1 MPRLDHVAVQVA
13 DMDQAIAFYTEVLG
27 LPFMFKQEDREH
39 GEVFAFL
46 ELEGGNLELLSRIDG
61 EGRPVPFVRPELK
74 KPWCPH
80 VALAVDDIDRAAEN
94 LRAKGMALLDGPL
107 IIPGKVRWLYFSD
120 LDNNVIEYVQWLD
133 R

>member
-13 DMDQAIAFYTEVLG
+13 DIDSAIAFYAEILE
-27 LPFMFKQEDREH
+27 LPLMFKQEDREH

-46 ELEGGNLELLSRIDG
+46 ELEGGNLELLSRIDA
-61 EGRPVPFVRPELK
+61 EGRPIPFTRPVLQ

-80 VALAVDDIDRAAEN
+80 VALAVGDIDAAVEK
-94 LRAKGMALLDGPL
+94 LQAAGIPLLDGPL

-120 LDNNVIEYVQWLD
+120 PDHNVIEYVQWLD
-133 R
+133 A

>member
-13 DMDQAIAFYTEVLG
+13 DIDRSINFYTEVLD
-27 LPFMFKQEDREH
+27 LPLMFKTEDREH

-61 EGRPVPFVRPELK
+61 EGSPIPFTRPEIQ

-80 VALAVDDIDRAAEN
+80 VALAVEDIDVAVEK
-94 LRAKGMALLDGPL
+94 LQSKGITLLDGPL
-107 IIPGKVRWLYFSD
+107 IIPGKVRWLYFAD
-120 LDNNVIEYVQWLD
+120 PDNNVIEYVQWL
-133 R
+133 